1 MNYLNDFS
9 KLNNINALNN
19 NNQIFNIDKL
29 TTRKKNDLLNNNLKN
44 VRFNKNNNNY
54 LISFPEI
61 NLSPLNNRK
70 INNNFEK
77 YNLHSNEKNNSH
89 EKFNFSNLLNKINNS
104 NNNIKN
110 DSLRTAFKNN
120 LNNIQKIVSKEKN
133 NINNNFNYK
142 NNYSN
147 NLIKKFSNE
156 NILPNSLT
164 KKNYVNKFSFNQI
177 NNNNNNNN
185 LFPYS
190 NYLDSSINKINL
202 INSNNK
208 LNNNNLQNF
217 INQIRPFSSINNIN
231 NNIISFKNES
241 NSFSNKNN
249 NYYLNNIF
257 NIGKNNLKSFYG
269 KKNLRPLSQLQKIQN
284 NNLIPDF
291 MNLNKNLN
299 EIKSKKRNESDSN
312 HYKNNNLRKFNENN
326 LNNINFKNKILNPPN
341 SYEKNFKNILNN
353 KDYFYQIINN
363 INISDKIK
371 DEELFKSKISKKN
384 LNKLLNLS
392 DEKISELISILE
404 KTPKNEN
411 NIINNSN
418 NNILSRNIKNKNYN
432 VYNNNN
438 NSVLNDNKN
447 IQNDFMKFSLK
458 ILSPLNINSK
468 LLGIQK
474 IEFYGNND
482 EQIPIENIEINSNQK
497 ENLNNL
503 ISNEIE
509 QENKYYITEF
519 FPNLTINIYISKKY
533 EQNLNVIH
541 LFNYPFIKDSNISP
555 MKEIEL
561 YKNNNLIYKKSL
573 IKGKNRII
581 IDISNQNLMDEL
593 FNNEDDFQK
602 NSMLSTTLNHTMTIN
617 NLSSNSFIVKNNFDK
632 FNLLRKE
639 FKDNNNNNNLLKSSS
654 NKKPTQ
660 NNFSNLYKN
669 KLFSARIDNYKYNL
683 SSSNYVQTTNFFN
696 EDLSPKNK
704 NLNNPL
710 NSLNKTISLRNNN
723 NINNNKNIKFSKIK
737 FIIKENYGHR
747 KFVGLSG
754 IDFYDQFDNQINIPN
769 LAKTI
774 GADPKDIQNYYQEPS
789 EKRIFENLFNGYN
802 ISNLDDNM
810 WLTVFKKNEK
820 FPCIEITFNNII
832 TLSKIVFYNYNK
844 KDELDMCTK
853 IIDIFLDDKY
863 YNNICLYQG
872 IGEEIFNN
880 NLENFGQEIFFPINN
895 DFNLNLNYNEKL
907 LFASYF
913 YDQNYETPFNPS
925 GYIIK
930 IQLISN
936 YYNTQN
942 KMNNEIIGLND
953 IKLYNKNGKLINK
966 NEYKL
971 LYNSEIINDKNC
983 LIFKYMNKKIIINDS
998 LFEHNSIYLIFN
1010 KPVVLGFIEIKNYN
1024 TNEIKIYSDLLL
1036 IFEGYLNQNKP
1047 TIILFSSDSE
1057 ILNSIDENY
1066 IINVNNQKRNLNLV
1080 EKYNYKAL
1088 ILN

>member
-9 KLNNINALNN
+9 KFNNINTINN
-19 NNQIFNIDKL
+19 NNINNQIFNIDKL
-29 TTRKKNDLLNNNLKN
+29 TTRKKNDLLYNNLKN
-44 VRFNKNNNNY
+44 IRNFNKNNNY

-61 NLSPLNNRK
+61 NLSPLNNKK

-77 YNLHSNEKNNSH
+77 YNLYSKEKNNSH
-89 EKFNFSNLLNKINNS
+89 EKYYYSNLLNKINNS
-104 NNNIKN
+104 NNNIKS
-110 DSLRTAFKNN
+110 DSLKTTFKNN
-120 LNNIQKIVSKEKN
+120 LNNIQKIISKEKN
-133 NINNNFNYK
+133 NFTYNNNNY
-142 NNYSN
+142 N
-147 NLIKKFSNE
+147 NLS
-156 NILPNSLT
+156 NSLT
-164 KKNYVNKFSFNQI
+164 KKINKFSFNEYK
-177 NNNNNNNN
+177 N
-185 LFPYS
+185 F
-190 NYLDSSINKINL
+190 NYLDSSINKINK
-202 INSNNK
+202 INS
-208 LNNNNLQNF
+208 NNNLQNF

-231 NNIISFKNES
+231 NNLNFFHNES

-257 NIGKNNLKSFYG
+257 NSGKNLKSFYG
-269 KKNLRPLSQLQKIQN
+269 KKNLRPLSQLQKIQK

-299 EIKSKKRNESDSN
+299 EIKKRNESDSIHN
-312 HYKNNNLRKFNENN
+312 KNNNLKKFNENIFLNNFYNINLKKNLKQN
-326 LNNINFKNKILNPPN
+326 LNEN
-341 SYEKNFKNILNN
+341 KNILNN
-353 KDYFYQIINN
+353 KNYFQQILNNN
-363 INISDKIK
+363 IKNEQN
-371 DEELFKSKISKKN
+371 EELLKSKISKKN

-404 KTPKNEN
+404 KTPKKDN
-411 NIINNSN
+411 NN
-418 NNILSRNIKNKNYN
+418 NNILSRNLNNKNYTF
-432 VYNNNN
+432 YNNNN
-438 NSVLNDNKN
+438 STLNNNKN
-447 IQNDFMKFSLK
+447 IQNFIKFTLK

-474 IEFYGNND
+474 IEFYNNDD
-482 EQIPIENIEINSNQK
+482 EQIPIENIETNSNQK

-503 ISNEIE
+503 ISNELE

-519 FPNLTINIYISKKY
+519 FPNLTINVFISEKY

-561 YKNNNLIYKKSL
+561 YKNNKLIYKKSL

-581 IDISNQNLMDEL
+581 IDISNNLLDEL

-602 NSMLSTTLNHTMTIN
+602 NSMLSTTINHTMTFN
-617 NLSSNSFIVKNNFDK
+617 NLSSNSFIVKNNLDK

-639 FKDNNNNNNLLKSSS
+639 FKENNNNNNILKSSS

-660 NNFSNLYKN
+660 NNLSNLYKNN

-683 SSSNYVQTTNFFN
+683 SSSNYVQTSNLFTEEF
-696 EDLSPKNK
+696 SPQN
-704 NLNNPL
+704 NNINNP
-710 NSLNKTISLRNNN
+710 SLNKTISLRNYNN
-723 NINNNKNIKFSKIK
+723 NNNNKNIKFSKIK

-810 WLTVFKKNEK
+810 WLTVFKKDEK
-820 FPCIEITFNNII
+820 YPCIEITFNNII

-844 KDELDMCTK
+844 KNELDMCTK
-853 IIDIFLDDKY
+853 LIDIFLDDIY
-863 YNNICLYQG
+863 YNSVCLYQG
-872 IGEEIFNN
+872 IGEEIFND

-895 DFNLNLNYNEKL
+895 DNISLLNNNEKL
-907 LFASYF
+907 LFASYI

-936 YYNTQN
+936 YFNMQN
-942 KMNNEIIGLND
+942 KINNGIIGLND
-953 IKLYNKNGKLINK
+953 IKLYNKNGKIINK

-971 LYNSEIINDKNC
+971 LYNTEIINDKNC
-983 LIFKYMNKKIIINDS
+983 LVFKYMNKKLINNDS
-998 LFEHNSIYLIFN
+998 LFEHNSIYFIFN
-1010 KPVVLGFIEIKNYN
+1010 RPVILGFIEINNFN
-1024 TNEIKIYSDLLL
+1024 TNEIKIYTDQLL
-1036 IFEGYLNQNKP
+1036 IFEGYLNKNKP

-1066 IINVNNQKRNLNLV
+1066 IINVNNHKREINLV
-1080 EKYNYKAL
+1080 ETYNYKAL